1 MSQNPFDP
9 AFDDLPATLPIFPLA
24 GVLLLPRVRL
34 PLNVFEPRY
43 LAMTEDALAAGNRM
57 IGMIQPADPEDRAH
71 EPAVYRTGCAG
82 RITSFA
88 ETEDGRL
95 LITLTGSC
103 RFAVADEIATTR
115 GYRRV
120 VPAWTAFA
128 GDLAEPVGAKIDRQ
142 RLLDGLRPYFR
153 QHGLTASWDTVES
166 TPDERLVNSLAMI
179 CPFSPSEKQAL
190 LEASALEERARL
202 MTAMIEMAVLD
213 HTDGDTAARH

>member
-1 MSQNPFDP
+1 MSRAPLDP
-9 AFDDLPATLPIFPLA
+9 TSEDLPATLPIFPLA
-24 GVLLLPRVRL
+24 GALLLPRVPL

-57 IGMIQPADPEDRAH
+57 IGMIQPADPEDRAR

-88 ETEDGRL
+88 ETEDGRF
-95 LITLTGSC
+95 LITLTGVC
-103 RFAVADEIATTR
+103 RFEIVREVPTTR

-120 VPAWTAFA
+120 VPDWAAFA
-128 GDLAEPVGAKIDRQ
+128 GDLAEPADARIDRQ

-153 QHGLTASWDTVES
+153 QHGLGVRWDTVES
-166 TPDERLVNSLAMI
+166 TDDERLVNSLSMI

-190 LEASALEERARL
+190 LEAPTLEERARL

-213 HTDGDTAARH
+213 HGGARH